1 MLTNCISTIYWS
13 GVIEVLIIKFEP
25 QKDVSWYVKKIFS
38 KNIYNVKESYLLKFI
53 EAYYHYCANW
63 STYVQLYVQL

>member
-25 QKDVSWYVKKIFS
+25 QKDVSWYVKKLFS
-38 KNIYNVKESYLLKFI
+38 KNIYIYNVKESYLLKFI
-53 EAYYHYCANW
+53 EAYYHYRGNW
-63 STYVQLYVQL
+63 STYVQL